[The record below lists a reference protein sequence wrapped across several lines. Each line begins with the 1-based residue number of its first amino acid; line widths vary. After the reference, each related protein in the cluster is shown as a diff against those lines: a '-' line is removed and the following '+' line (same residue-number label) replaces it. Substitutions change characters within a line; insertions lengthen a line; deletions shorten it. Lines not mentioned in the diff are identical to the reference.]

1 MIMNH
6 TQTVEELERIIEN
19 YITFFIVFDI
29 LFFVMVFISVLLLIR
44 FFKSKKSL
52 KNSNEYL
59 VYTIRGQE
67 EERAK
72 IARELHDTVAQDLRY
87 CKNLLEKDE
96 AVANISEA
104 VQILEKSL
112 SQVRLISYNLSPAD
126 ITKKDLKTN
135 LVNLCASVSQ
145 TCSVKF
151 RLSMLDD
158 TDTSFLD
165 ENDILNIYRIAQ
177 ESFTN
182 IIKHSK
188 AEEAVILIR
197 NSCENEEKGLYIFIT
212 DDGCGFDYDAQR
224 YGNSGFTRLGAS
236 KHFGLMG
243 MEKELSLLGQ
253 IFRFLLQ
260 RTKELKSEFLKGKNN
275 LWKVKEHFL

>member
-87 CKNLLEKDE
+87 CKNLLEKDKRGGG
-96 AVANISEA
+96 IH
-104 VQILEKSL
+104 Q
-112 SQVRLISYNLSPAD
+112 P
-126 ITKKDLKTN
+126 
-135 LVNLCASVSQ
+135 
-145 TCSVKF
+145 
-151 RLSMLDD
+151 
-158 TDTSFLD
+158 
-165 ENDILNIYRIAQ
+165 
-177 ESFTN
+177 
-182 IIKHSK
+182 
-188 AEEAVILIR
+188 
-197 NSCENEEKGLYIFIT
+197 
-212 DDGCGFDYDAQR
+212 
-224 YGNSGFTRLGAS
+224 GN
-236 KHFGLMG
+236 
-243 MEKELSLLGQ
+243 
-253 IFRFLLQ
+253 
-260 RTKELKSEFLKGKNN
+260 
-275 LWKVKEHFL
+275 

>member
-1 MIMNH
+1 MIMGH

-29 LFFVMVFISVLLLIR
+29 LFFVMIFVSVTLLIR

-52 KNSNEYL
+52 KDSNEYL

-67 EERAK
+67 EERAR
-72 IARELHDTVAQDLRY
+72 IARELHDTIAQDLRY
-87 CKNLLEKDE
+87 CRNLLEKSDASSNITE
-96 AVANISEA
+96 AAG
-104 VQILEKSL
+104 ILEKSL

-126 ITKKDLKTN
+126 ITKKDLKAN
-135 LVNLCASVSQ
+135 LVNLCASMSQ

-151 RLSMLDD
+151 RLSMPDE

-197 NSCENEEKGLYIFIT
+197 NASENEEKGLYIFIS
-212 DDGCGFDYDAQR
+212 DDGVGFDSEAEL
-224 YGNSGFTRLGAS
+224 YGGFSNISRLGGS
-236 KHFGLMG
+236 KHFGLIG
-243 MEKELSLLGQ
+243 MEKRCQLIGADFSVSSAPGEGTQ
-253 IFRFLLQ
+253 IRIFKRE
-260 RTKELKSEFLKGKNN
+260 K
-275 LWKVKEHFL
+275 

>member
-52 KNSNEYL
+52 KDSNEYL

-67 EERAK
+67 EERAR
-72 IARELHDTVAQDLRY
+72 IARELHDTIAQDLRY
-87 CKNLLEKDE
+87 CRNLLEKDE
-96 AVANISEA
+96 AAANISEA

-126 ITKKDLKTN
+126 ITKKDLKAN
-135 LVNLCASVSQ
+135 LVNLCASISQ

-151 RLSMLDD
+151 RLSMPDD

-177 ESFTN
+177 ESFT
-182 IIKHSK
+182 KHHKTFTGRRS
-188 AEEAVILIR
+188 
-197 NSCENEEKGLYIFIT
+197 
-212 DDGCGFDYDAQR
+212 
-224 YGNSGFTRLGAS
+224 GNSD
-236 KHFGLMG
+236 
-243 MEKELSLLGQ
+243 
-253 IFRFLLQ
+253 
-260 RTKELKSEFLKGKNN
+260 SEFMRK
-275 LWKVKEHFL
+275 

>member
-1 MIMNH
+1 MIMGH

-29 LFFVMVFISVLLLIR
+29 LFLVMIFISVLLLIR

-52 KNSNEYL
+52 KDSNEYL

-67 EERAK
+67 EERAR

-87 CKNLLEKDE
+87 CKNLLEKDD
-96 AVANISEA
+96 AVTNISDA
-104 VQILEKSL
+104 IQILEKSL

-126 ITKKDLKTN
+126 ITKKDLKAN
-135 LVNLCASVSQ
+135 LVNLCASISQ
-145 TCSVKF
+145 TCNVKF
-151 RLSMLDD
+151 RLSMPDD

-197 NSCENEEKGLYIFIT
+197 NSCENEEKGLYIFIS
-212 DDGCGFDYDAQR
+212 DDGCGFDYDAER

-243 MEKELSLLGQ
+243 MEKRAQLIGADFSVSSAVGEGTQ
-253 IFRFLLQ
+253 IRIFKRD
-260 RTKELKSEFLKGKNN
+260 K
-275 LWKVKEHFL
+275 

>member
-52 KNSNEYL
+52 KDSNEYL

-96 AVANISEA
+96 TAVNISEA
-104 VQILEKSL
+104 VHILEKSL
-112 SQVRLISYNLSPAD
+112 SQVRLIRYNLSPAD
-126 ITKKDLKTN
+126 ITKKRFK
-135 LVNLCASVSQ
+135 VQSCKSLC
-145 TCSVKF
+145 
-151 RLSMLDD
+151 
-158 TDTSFLD
+158 
-165 ENDILNIYRIAQ
+165 
-177 ESFTN
+177 
-182 IIKHSK
+182 
-188 AEEAVILIR
+188 
-197 NSCENEEKGLYIFIT
+197 
-212 DDGCGFDYDAQR
+212 
-224 YGNSGFTRLGAS
+224 
-236 KHFGLMG
+236 
-243 MEKELSLLGQ
+243 
-253 IFRFLLQ
+253 FRFSNLQ
-260 RTKELKSEFLKGKNN
+260 CKIPPFNAGRHG
-275 LWKVKEHFL
+275 HFFSG